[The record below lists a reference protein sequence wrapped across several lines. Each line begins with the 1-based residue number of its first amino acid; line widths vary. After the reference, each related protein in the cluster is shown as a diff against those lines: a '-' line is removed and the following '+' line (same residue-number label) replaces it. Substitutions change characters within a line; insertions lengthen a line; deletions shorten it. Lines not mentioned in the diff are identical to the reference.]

1 MPSPIMAPAMS
12 WSMMQASLAPEATSS
27 RASPWDCMEA
37 TFQPFSW
44 ASSSAAE
51 PASTAKVNAP

>member
-1 MPSPIMAPAMS
+1 MAPAMS